1 MGKIKTIIKK
11 YYKHIL
17 ITLVIACLLVSGIV
31 VNGISINNNNISY
44 DNLSNKE
51 ITIDVE
57 IIGEVKYPGKYTVK
71 LGTKIKE
78 ILYIAGGL
86 NKDSD
91 TSLVNLNSTL
101 ENNDVIVINKST
113 NNKKRLNINTATEE
127 ELASLKA
134 IGSVLAAKIVV
145 YRKTKGSFKTIYDLK
160 NVNGISENIIIKII
174 DDITLS

>member
-1 MGKIKTIIKK
+1 MEKIKTIIKK
-11 YYKHIL
+11 YYKHLL
-17 ITLVIACLLVSGIV
+17 ITLVIICLLVSGIV
-31 VNGISINNNNISY
+31 VNGISINDNISY

-51 ITIDVE
+51 ITISVE

-78 ILYIAGGL
+78 LLYIAGGL

-91 TSLVNLNSTL
+91 TSLVNLNLTL
-101 ENNDVIVINKST
+101 DNNDVIVINKST

-127 ELASLKA
+127 ELASLDG
-134 IGSVLAAKIVV
+134 IGSVLAAKIIV

>member
-1 MGKIKTIIKK
+1 MEKIKTIIKK
-11 YYKHIL
+11 YYKHLL
-17 ITLVIACLLVSGIV
+17 ITLVIICLLVSGIV
-31 VNGISINNNNISY
+31 VNGISINDNISY

-51 ITIDVE
+51 ITISVE
-57 IIGEVKYPGKYTVK
+57 IMGEVKYPGKYTVK

-78 ILYIAGGL
+78 LLYIAGGL

-91 TSLVNLNSTL
+91 TSLVNLNLTL
-101 ENNDVIVINKST
+101 DNNDVIVINKST

-127 ELASLKA
+127 ELASLDG
-134 IGSVLAAKIVV
+134 IGSALAAKIVV